1 MTARLPF
8 LILIFLGLLWGGATN
23 IARFVGLSGVPP
35 MAYAFWTVLVA
46 AVLLTLIN
54 VVRRGRI
61 PLSPRRL
68 VYFLIAGALSSALPT
83 ANMFLCLNYISVG
96 AMSFVLITIPLITYL
111 LSVLSSLETL
121 DMKRAA
127 GIALGFIGTLVVILP
142 ANSLPS
148 NQPVGWF
155 LLAFLTPVGYAAGS
169 VFTAKFNPLD
179 VDPLIGANGMMCIA
193 ALLLYAATI
202 LSGQWHPIWA
212 ELNGVNALVILH
224 GVMAALG
231 YTLFFL
237 LVRIAGPVYFS
248 QSAYLVTFFG
258 IGIAFL
264 IYNEQYSTWL
274 WLALGITTSGVW
286 LVNNTQLLITGT
298 GLKT

>member
-1 MTARLPF
+1 
-8 LILIFLGLLWGGATN
+8 
-23 IARFVGLSGVPP
+23 
-35 MAYAFWTVLVA
+35 
-46 AVLLTLIN
+46 
-54 VVRRGRI
+54 
-61 PLSPRRL
+61 
-68 VYFLIAGALSSALPT
+68 
-83 ANMFLCLNYISVG
+83 
-96 AMSFVLITIPLITYL
+96 MSFVLITIPLITYL

-121 DMKRAA
+121 DTKRAV
-127 GIALGFIGTLVVILP
+127 GIALGFIGTLLVILP
-142 ANSLPS
+142 AESLPS

-179 VDPLIGANGMMCIA
+179 VDPLIGANGMMWIA
-193 ALLLYAATI
+193 SLLLYAATI
-202 LSGQWHPIWA
+202 LSGQWYPIWV
-212 ELNGVNALVILH
+212 ELHGVNGLVIIH

-274 WLALGITTSGVW
+274 WLALGITTGGVW
-286 LVNNTQLLITGT
+286 LVNNTQLLVTGT